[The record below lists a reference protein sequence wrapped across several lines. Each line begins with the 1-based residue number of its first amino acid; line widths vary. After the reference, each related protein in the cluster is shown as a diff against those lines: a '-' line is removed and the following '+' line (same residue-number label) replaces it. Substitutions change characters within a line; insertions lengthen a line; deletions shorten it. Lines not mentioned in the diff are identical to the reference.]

1 MVFVLLLFLFHQKR
15 KMKSSG
21 TTTHLGL
28 LILFLLFGAITDSKG
43 QLPDS
48 IIEATQNAN
57 AKELSNY
64 FNGKIELVLPQK
76 SGVFSES
83 QAKLVLEDFF
93 KHNPIK
99 SFKIIHQGKRENSA
113 FAIGKYQST
122 NNVYRFYF
130 LTKNKENKT
139 YIHQL
144 RIEKEND

>member
-1 MVFVLLLFLFHQKR
+1 
-15 KMKSSG
+15 MKSSAS
-21 TTTHLGL
+21 TTSLAIIIF
-28 LILFLLFGAITDSKG
+28 ILSFGFVNESFS

-48 IIEATQNAN
+48 IIKATQKAN
-57 AKELSNY
+57 AQELSQY

-99 SFKIIHQGKRENSA
+99 SFRIIHQGKRENSA

-144 RIEKEND
+144 RIEKEDD